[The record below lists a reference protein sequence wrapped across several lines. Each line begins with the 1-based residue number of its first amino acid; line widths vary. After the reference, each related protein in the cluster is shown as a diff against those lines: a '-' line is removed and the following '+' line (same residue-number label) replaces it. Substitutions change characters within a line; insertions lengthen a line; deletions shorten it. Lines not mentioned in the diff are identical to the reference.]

1 MAMITI
7 RLPQELRDRIDKLS
21 ERSGHTKTHF
31 ILRLLER
38 GVRDLEEELDE
49 LEEIRAAIRAG
60 RKSDKTYSMEEVLER
75 VGLTWMDIG
84 MEADG
89 RTPIKKTRQT
99 SSAKSPKKA
108 TVAKPKPKSRDA
120 TKTTKRK

>member
-84 MEADG
+84 MESDG

-108 TVAKPKPKSRDA
+108 TVATPEPKSRAA

>member
-21 ERSGHTKTHF
+21 ERTGHTKTHF
-31 ILRLLER
+31 MLRLLER
-38 GVRDLEEELDE
+38 GVRNLEEELDE

-60 RKSDKTYSMEEVLER
+60 RKSDKTYSMEEVLAD

-84 MEADG
+84 MDSEG
-89 RTPIKKTRQT
+89 KKATKAT
-99 SSAKSPKKA
+99 AKVSRAKNPKKA
-108 TVAKPKPKSRDA
+108 KVAKPEPQPSKSS
-120 TKTTKRK
+120 KTTKRK